1 MLDASTNTWILPPN
15 KTPTIPPHPIQM
27 VKVVSQTM
35 KHKNEFCKNVRKKE
49 GNVHEET
56 KEIAVNEEKKNYNA
70 KQQPVV
76 LVKVLLDRKAVPVVK
91 QQRVHRVIRRI
102 H

>member
-27 VKVVSQTM
+27 VKVVSRTM

-76 LVKVLLDRKAVPVVK
+76 LVKVWLDCKAVPVVK